1 MSVIDE
7 ILQANEKFCANLPE
21 EYKAYEHEDHHDSKL
36 PKKHLA
42 IVTCMDTRLVNFL
55 EPALGITRGEA
66 KVIKTVGNCLN
77 GVFDTTVRSLLVCI
91 YELGVQEVAIIG
103 HHECGM
109 AKTTSKSL
117 TAGMIARGVSPD
129 AIKMVEKELVEW
141 TDSFQKP
148 EENVIKV
155 VKELRENPLIPKD
168 VKIHGLMFHPRSGRL
183 ELLDKQD

>member
-1 MSVIDE
+1 MSVLDE
-7 ILQANEKFCANLPE
+7 MLQVNEKFCANPPVD
-21 EYKAYEHEDHHDSKL
+21 YTNEDHHESKL

-55 EPALGITRGEA
+55 EPALGISRGDA

-91 YELGVQEVAIIG
+91 YELGVNEIAIIG

-109 AKTTSKSL
+109 AKTTSESL
-117 TAGMIARGVSPD
+117 TKAMISRGVSPD

-141 TDSFQKP
+141 ADSFQRP
-148 EENVIKV
+148 EENVKEV
-155 VKELRENPLIPKD
+155 VKQLRENPLIPKD
-168 VKIHGLMFHPRSGRL
+168 VKVHGLIFHPRSGKL
-183 ELLDKQD
+183 ELLDRE

>member
-7 ILQANEKFCANLPE
+7 MLQTNENFRANLPE

-55 EPALGITRGEA
+55 EPALGIKRGDA
-66 KVIKTVGNCLN
+66 KIIKTVGNCLN

-91 YELGVQEVAIIG
+91 YELGVKEIAIIG

-109 AKTTSKSL
+109 SKTTSKSL
-117 TAGMIARGVSPD
+117 TGGMLERG
-129 AIKMVEKELVEW
+129 
-141 TDSFQKP
+141 
-148 EENVIKV
+148 
-155 VKELRENPLIPKD
+155 
-168 VKIHGLMFHPRSGRL
+168 
-183 ELLDKQD
+183 